1 MQELSLQALRSFSG
15 VGAIDPRAPT
25 TALLIIDMQNGFL
38 TADGFTIRRLRER
51 GLEEAVRQ
59 YERQLTTVIPNLA
72 QLIAQARSREQ
83 LIVFVNSVNA
93 PGRQSGGQ
101 SVNQWIPP
109 DSEEAEIAPAL
120 RRRADDLLI
129 SKTCSG
135 VFAGTNLD
143 FVLRRR
149 GITSLIVG
157 GVVTDGCVE
166 QAIRQAH
173 DLAYACV
180 LLSDGAAALTEEI
193 HLNALERL
201 EHRRAHVL
209 PTSRVVSGQP
219 IPATEIGP
227 PVTLSTEAALPS
239 R

>member
-1 MQELSLQALRSFSG
+1 
-15 VGAIDPRAPT
+15 
-25 TALLIIDMQNGFL
+25 MQNGFL

-51 GLEEAVRQ
+51 GLQEAVRQ
-59 YERQLTTVIPNLA
+59 YERQLATVIPSLA
-72 QLIAQARSREQ
+72 QLIAQFRSREQ
-83 LIVFVNSVNA
+83 LIIFVNSVNTA
-93 PGRQSGGQ
+93 GRQSGGQ
-101 SVNQWIPP
+101 SVNQWIPS
-109 DSEEAEIAPAL
+109 DSQEAEIAPAL
-120 RRRADDLLI
+120 GRRPEDLLI

-173 DLAYACV
+173 DLAYACA
-180 LLSDGAAALTEEI
+180 LLSDGSAALTEEI

-209 PTSRVVSGQP
+209 PTSRILSGQT
-219 IPATEIGP
+219 IPATEIAP
-227 PVTLSTEAALPS
+227 PVTLPAKAGAPT